1 MPEGE
6 VKKYVGRGGWRG
18 GGRPKV
24 SPEKSRKRPNNGMRA
39 WPDEWALIKRF
50 QKCVVKDKTL
60 AEKYLEDLEYEA
72 FYYKP
77 DK

>member
-1 MPEGE
+1 
-6 VKKYVGRGGWRG
+6 
-18 GGRPKV
+18 
-24 SPEKSRKRPNNGMRA
+24 MRA